1 MFFMTK
7 KKFDV
12 YLKNKFIEM
21 HTSVKADR
29 MTEIKTALDIDID
42 KRLKVLMEQFLKKNF
57 YEVVNLFS
65 GLNSGTKVTTNAG
78 KVYEI
83 VEDLIKRLL
92 ADMKTDG
99 TLTFI
104 KSEEFIDQ
112 VIERINKK
120 QLDK

>member
-21 HTSVKADR
+21 HNSVKADR
-29 MTEIKTALDIDID
+29 MTEIKTALDTDID
-42 KRLKVLMEQFLKKNF
+42 WRLRVLMEQFLKKNF

-65 GLNSGTKVTTNAG
+65 GLYSGTKVSTNAG

-83 VEDLIKRLL
+83 VEDLIRRLL
-92 ADMKTDG
+92 ADMKNTG
-99 TLTFI
+99 TLNFI
-104 KSEEFIDQ
+104 NSEEFIDQ
-112 VIERINKK
+112 IIKRINKK